1 MQLPFISTII
11 FYFLQLTFDHIAFR
25 YFVRLKALVK
35 NRAHPEGSIAEGYC
49 MEECLT
55 FCSRF
60 LEGTTRFTR
69 ASRNPEPSDEK
80 KEMYLFDTAGEP
92 IGKRTGIN
100 VDKML
105 LVQAHR
111 YVLRH
116 CDELE
121 DFRRYVYPSSC
132 FNLFTNLMTWHW
144 SYFRREFLDDEKRKL
159 VPSINL
165 TPSAIEKLI
174 DDHFPDW
181 LEQKVSTYE
190 IASC

>member
-100 VDKML
+100 LDKML

-121 DFRRYVYPSSC
+121 DFRRYVYIILLPV
-132 FNLFTNLMTWHW
+132 FI
-144 SYFRREFLDDEKRKL
+144 FLWFF
-159 VPSINL
+159 
-165 TPSAIEKLI
+165 LI
-174 DDHFPDW
+174 
-181 LEQKVSTYE
+181 KVFSV
-190 IASC
+190 ARF